1 MKIDL
6 TYQKQLIKLIP
17 AILDAFHYDIS
28 AGVLDKILEDVP
40 ETAKPEAEVEI
51 EDEEELDSENEDIE
65 TFEQDADVQETED
78 AKVLAIDQVLKLNPN
93 AAKKV
98 LTSLARRMV
107 PALFRVINEQMS
119 FDMANKLN
127 KDTRRQKE
135 KADMLRIPIALPI
148 VKMLQKL
155 PPKFMDDNLS
165 QLLLKISSFLR
176 STLKQVRASA
186 RYTLRDILL
195 VLGPSYVELILR
207 HLKSILSQ
215 GFQVHVLSVTAH
227 LLLDSVKAKLVPGEV
242 DKMLQLLLGI
252 CLDDIFGRV
261 GEDREA
267 PTFGKRAP
275 EAKPSKKSFLSLQIM
290 ATNVNEFCVLDMLVP
305 FKTHLH
311 ETQSKKTVQKIQECL
326 QRICQGFSNNP
337 NIKTES
343 LMMLV
348 HGIVSE
354 SIPDLL
360 PEVKKRFLTQADK
373 ERMKRAK
380 NDSFIIQAEPKR
392 RGAMT
397 TNTKVRTN
405 LNTNSHVLVEFGLEL
420 LQKILK
426 RKTIL
431 QIEYQSYLDPLLPLL
446 VDSLKSNFVR
456 VNTFSVRCITS
467 IWMNQLE
474 LSGMSAVLDEIVQ
487 QVFGILHKFA
497 IHGVMKKDNNFLLM
511 KNAFRAVITLLN
523 KVNYYKVNENQ
534 LKTLILYVEQDLYNH
549 DKETMVF
556 TLLKSIIDKK
566 LMIPEVH
573 DIIKKV
579 SEISITSDMSAT
591 R

>member
-17 AILDAFHYDIS
+17 AILDSFHYDIS
-28 AGVLDKILEDVP
+28 AGVLDKVLTDLP
-40 ETAKPEAEVEI
+40 ESAKPVAEPEI
-51 EDEEELDSENEDIE
+51 EDEEELDSDNEELDTSEMEEEVEPTGE
-65 TFEQDADVQETED
+65 T
-78 AKVLAIDQVLKLNPN
+78 KVLAINQVLKLKPSH
-93 AAKKV
+93 AKKV
-98 LTSLARRMV
+98 VTSLARKMV

-119 FDMANKLN
+119 FDMAHKLN
-127 KDTRRQKE
+127 KETRRLKE

-195 VLGPSYVELILR
+195 VLGPNYVELILR

-227 LLLDSVKAKLVPGEV
+227 LLLDAVKAKLVPGEV

-261 GEDREA
+261 GEDRDA
-267 PTFGKRAP
+267 PTYGKRAP
-275 EAKPSKKSFLSLQIM
+275 ETKPSKKSFLSLQIM
-290 ATNVNEFCVLDMLVP
+290 ASNINEFCVLDMLVP

-373 ERMKRAK
+373 ERMKRTK
-380 NDSFIIQAEPKR
+380 TDSFIIQAEPKR

-397 TNTKVRTN
+397 TNTKVRTSQ
-405 LNTNSHVLVEFGLEL
+405 NTNSHVLVEFGLEL

-431 QIEYQSYLDPLLPLL
+431 QIDYQSYLDPLLPLL

-456 VNTFSVRCITS
+456 VNTFSVRCISS
-467 IWMNQLE
+467 IWMNHLQLT
-474 LSGMSAVLDEIVQ
+474 GMPAVLEEIVQ
-487 QVFGILHKFA
+487 LIFGVLHKFA
-497 IHGVMKKDNNFLLM
+497 VHGVMKKDNNFLLL

-523 KVNYYKVNENQ
+523 KVTYYSVNENQ

-549 DKETMVF
+549 DKETMAF
-556 TLLKSIIDKK
+556 TLLKSIIDRK

-579 SEISITSDMSAT
+579 TEISITSDMLST